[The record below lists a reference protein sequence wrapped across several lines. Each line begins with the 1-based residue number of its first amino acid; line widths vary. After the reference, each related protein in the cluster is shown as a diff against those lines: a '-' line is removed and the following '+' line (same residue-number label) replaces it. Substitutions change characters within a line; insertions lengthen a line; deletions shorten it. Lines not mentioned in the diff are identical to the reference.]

1 MSVTLGTNGAPTVIS
16 GIQTAAVYPWQA
28 PSGRVSPLK
37 TAVLALLFVPA
48 IVVGSDWLAGNL
60 GGRPLQEA
68 LRDIGGWT
76 IRIVFLSLA
85 VTPLRQIMRWQDL
98 TLVRRMI
105 GVAAFVYVV
114 AHVVLYA
121 AEEKFNLGKVATEI
135 VLRIYLL
142 IGFTA
147 VLGLAA
153 LAATSTD
160 AIIRRM
166 GARWQRLHRIV
177 YVIGILALV
186 HFFMQAK
193 ADLWEPMVMAG
204 MLVWLLGYRA
214 LAWAYGARGRLPLVW
229 AAVWTVMATA
239 LVAGGE
245 AIYLW
250 LAMGAP
256 LEAVL
261 ETNLSF
267 DLGVRPAQ
275 LVFAISAGLTLI
287 GAVRAATSASSQRA
301 FARA

>member
-1 MSVTLGTNGAPTVIS
+1 
-16 GIQTAAVYPWQA
+16 
-28 PSGRVSPLK
+28 
-37 TAVLALLFVPA
+37 LALLFVPA

>member
-1 MSVTLGTNGAPTVIS
+1 M
-16 GIQTAAVYPWQA
+16 YPWQA
-28 PSGRVSPLK
+28 PSGRLSPLK
-37 TAVLALLFVPA
+37 TVAFVLLFVPA
-48 IVVGSDWLAGNL
+48 ILVGDDWLNGYL
-60 GGRPLQEA
+60 GGRPIQEA

-85 VTPLRQIMRWQDL
+85 VTPLRQILKWQDL

-105 GVAAFVYVV
+105 GVAAFAYVV

-121 AEEKFNLGKVATEI
+121 AEEKFNLGTVATEI

-142 IGFTA
+142 IGFMA

-153 LAATSTD
+153 LAVTSTD
-160 AIIRRM
+160 AMIRRM
-166 GARWQRLHRIV
+166 GTIWDRLHRIA
-177 YVIGILALV
+177 YVVGILGLV
-186 HFFMQAK
+186 HFFMQSK

-204 MLVWLLGYRA
+204 LLVWLLGYRA
-214 LAWAYGARGRLPLVW
+214 LAWAYGARGLLPLVW

-239 LVAGGE
+239 LVASGE
-245 AIYLW
+245 AIYFW

-256 LEAVL
+256 LQAVL

-287 GAVRAATSASSQRA
+287 GAVRAVTSASSQRA

>member
-1 MSVTLGTNGAPTVIS
+1 LV
-16 GIQTAAVYPWQA
+16 
-28 PSGRVSPLK
+28 
-37 TAVLALLFVPA
+37 LLFVPA
-48 IVVGSDWLAGNL
+48 ILVGSDWMAGNL
-60 GGRPLQEA
+60 GGRPIQEA

-76 IRIVFLSLA
+76 IRILFLSLA
-85 VTPLRQIMRWQDL
+85 VTPLRQVLKWQDL

-105 GVAAFVYVV
+105 GVAAFAYVV

-160 AIIRRM
+160 AMVRRM
-166 GARWQRLHRIV
+166 GPRWQHLHRIA
-177 YVIGILALV
+177 YAIGILALV
-186 HFFMQAK
+186 HFFMQSK

-204 MLVWLLGYRA
+204 LLVWLLGYRA
-214 LAWAYGARGRLPLVW
+214 LAWAYGARGRLPLAW
-229 AAVWTVMATA
+229 AVLWTAAATLLTA
-239 LVAGGE
+239 LGE
-245 AIYLW
+245 AIYFR

-256 LEAVL
+256 LLDVL

-267 DLGVRPAQ
+267 DLGLRPAQ
-275 LVFAISAGLTLI
+275 LVFAISAGVTLI
-287 GAVRAATSASSQRA
+287 GAARAATSASSKRA